1 MLIEGEKANQRISGI
16 MNSLLQGLGAVFAM
30 LPLLTGCMQRSG
42 EEGSPAIK
50 VFSALGI
57 CLAAI
62 FLVFYL
68 VVKWR
73 EKD

>member
-1 MLIEGEKANQRISGI
+1 
-16 MNSLLQGLGAVFAM
+16 MNSLLQGLSAALAM

>member
-1 MLIEGEKANQRISGI
+1 MKTLLKVLGPALFMSPLITSC
-16 MNSLLQGLGAVFAM
+16 L
-30 LPLLTGCMQRSG
+30 QRSG
-42 EEGSPAIK
+42 DEGSPALK

-57 CLAAI
+57 CLAAV
-62 FLVFYL
+62 FLIFYL

>member
-1 MLIEGEKANQRISGI
+1 MKI
-16 MNSLLQGLGAVFAM
+16 LLKGMGLALSM
-30 LPLLTGCMQRSG
+30 LPFLASCMQRSG
-42 EEGSPAIK
+42 DEGSPALK

-62 FLVFYL
+62 FLVFYI

>member
-1 MLIEGEKANQRISGI
+1 MKAY
-16 MNSLLQGLGAVFAM
+16 LKKLWATTADLFF
-30 LPLLTGCMQRSG
+30 LTGCMQRSG
-42 EEGSPAIK
+42 DEGSPALK

-62 FLVFYL
+62 FLVFYI

>member
-1 MLIEGEKANQRISGI
+1 
-16 MNSLLQGLGAVFAM
+16 MNNLLQRLWAALAM

-50 VFSALGI
+50 VFAALGI

>member
-1 MLIEGEKANQRISGI
+1 MEEIRQKKRGKIFSKVLGLALFVSPLI
-16 MNSLLQGLGAVFAM
+16 
-30 LPLLTGCMQRSG
+30 TGCLQRSG
-42 EEGSPAIK
+42 DEGSAALK

-57 CLAAI
+57 CLAAV
-62 FLVFYL
+62 FLIFYL

>member
-1 MLIEGEKANQRISGI
+1 MLGKI
-16 MNSLLQGLGAVFAM
+16 MNTFLNRLWASLAM

-42 EEGSPAIK
+42 DEGSPAIK

-57 CLAAI
+57 CLAAV
-62 FLVFYL
+62 FLIFYL

>member
-1 MLIEGEKANQRISGI
+1 
-16 MNSLLQGLGAVFAM
+16 MNTFLTRLWAALAM

-42 EEGSPAIK
+42 DEGSPAIK

>member
-1 MLIEGEKANQRISGI
+1 
-16 MNSLLQGLGAVFAM
+16 MNSLLQGLWAALAM

>member
-1 MLIEGEKANQRISGI
+1 
-16 MNSLLQGLGAVFAM
+16 MNTFLKRLGAALAM

-42 EEGSPAIK
+42 DEGSPALK

-57 CLAAI
+57 CLAAV